1 MSFLILLI
9 GDHGEEFR
17 LHSFG
22 RKISGPFDEGRI
34 VIIIDPSDF
43 LPHDQPEDSVYCID
57 HFPATAEIPVEI
69 NPHSVFRTNT
79 VALVFFHK
87 KLRPGLT
94 EAVNALLDIP
104 DTEIILFA
112 HQPVPAHGQKDFFL
126 EIVAVL
132 VFVNHHFPET
142 GRQFR
147 CRLRPFQ
154 NLKRVMFQVRKI
166 QHMSGCLNGRKA
178 FKKTTC
184 QFDQRGNRPVACL
197 QEKQGV
203 IKGQAEEFIQQRFA
217 NFIGLA
223 PAVFKYFPELRFFTR
238 RGFFRRKPHRNKP
251 GQQFSAAVTDCRFIC
266 RICRISRVR
275 NIRRA

>member
-34 VIIIDPSDF
+34 VIIIDSSDL
-43 LPHDQPEDSVYCID
+43 LPHDQPEDSVYCIN
-57 HFPATAEIPVEI
+57 HFPAAAEIPVEI
-69 NPHSVFRTNT
+69 NPHSVLRADAVT
-79 VALVFFHK
+79 LVFLHK
-87 KLRPGLT
+87 QLRPGLA

-112 HQPVPAHGQKDFFL
+112 HQLIPAHGQKNFFL
-126 EIVAVL
+126 QIVAVL
-132 VFVNHHFPET
+132 IFVNHHFTET

-147 CRLRPFQ
+147 SRLRPFQ

-166 QHMSGCLNGRKA
+166 KHMPGCFNGRKA
-178 FKKTTC
+178 FKKTAG

-203 IKGQAEEFIQQRFA
+203 IKGQTEELIQERFP
-217 NFIGLA
+217 NFIGFA
-223 PAVFKYFPELRFFTR
+223 PAVFKYFPEFRVFTR
-238 RGFFRRKPHRNKP
+238 RGFLRRKPDRNKS
-251 GQQFSAAVTDCRFIC
+251 GQQFSAAVIGCRFIR
-266 RICRISRVR
+266 RICTVR
-275 NIRRA
+275 NIRRS